1 MIKSEL
7 RDINLQFLEIKSELQ
22 DINNSD
28 ICIYLYMFIIDI
40 NSYKYIV
47 YSKYIKTHKDINCEY
62 YDIYIKAELRDIN

>member
-47 YSKYIKTHKDINCEY
+47 YIVG
-62 YDIYIKAELRDIN
+62 L